1 MLRIDKL
8 YEILLKL
15 HAALPYK
22 LGNGFA
28 LPLLK
33 IGLELT
39 YRCNMKCIFC
49 FQQEL
54 RGKKETNELSADE
67 FIKFISQ
74 IPWYTLITFTG
85 GEPFIKK
92 DNLEIIKHALKKH
105 WCNII
110 TNGVM
115 MTEEHAKTFVDNKL
129 VLLGV
134 SIDGIGKSHDQVRG
148 LSGAYDKIIHNVKLL
163 QEYKKRKRAK
173 YPRIDIKTVIIQ
185 ENLDMLEDIY
195 QSAVDLDA
203 DFLTLSLLKGSPM
216 QYRSEFMGNLK
227 DDMLY
232 ASSPVEPYVDPKEM
246 VRKIS
251 KIMEMSRGKKMK
263 VRLYPM
269 TLQAQGME
277 TYFDNTR
284 ELIHRYKPC
293 MMPWSGLMIS
303 PMGDAYP
310 CIVYKVGNIRESSL
324 KSIWNSSRYRE
335 FRRKLSVAGLFPSC
349 VGCCLLYERPRA
361 NLAN

>member
-8 YEILLKL
+8 YETLLMI
-15 HAALPYK
+15 HAVLPYK
-22 LGNGFA
+22 LGRGFA

-67 FIKFISQ
+67 FIQFISQ
-74 IPWYTLITFTG
+74 IPRYTLITFTG
-85 GEPFIKK
+85 GEPFVKK
-92 DNLEIIKHALKKH
+92 DNLEIFKYALKKH

-110 TNGVM
+110 TNGVL
-115 MTEEHAKTFVDNKL
+115 MTEEHVKTFVVNKL

-134 SIDGIGKSHDQVRG
+134 SIDGIGNYHDQVRG
-148 LSGAYDKIIHNVKLL
+148 LKGAYDKVIHNVKLL
-163 QEYKKRKRAK
+163 QEYKKSEKTK
-173 YPRIDIKTVIIQ
+173 YPKLDIKSVIIQ
-185 ENLDMLEDIY
+185 ENLNMLEDIY
-195 QSAVDLDA
+195 QCAIDMDA

-216 QYRSEFMGNLK
+216 QYRSEFMGDLK

-232 ASSPVEPYVDPKEM
+232 ASSPVEPYVDPKEL

-251 KIMEMSRGKKMK
+251 RIMEMSRGNKIK

-269 TLQAQGME
+269 TSSAQGME
-277 TYFDNTR
+277 THFDNTR
-284 ELIHRYKPC
+284 ELIDRYKPC
-293 MMPWSGLMIS
+293 LMPWSCLMIS
-303 PMGDAYP
+303 PTGDAYP
-310 CIVYKVGNIRESSL
+310 CIVCKVGNIRESSL
-324 KSIWNSSRYRE
+324 KSIWNSSKYRE
-335 FRRKLSVAGLFPSC
+335 FRRKLRAAGLFPSC
-349 VGCCLLYERPRA
+349 VGCCLLYERPYA
-361 NLAN
+361 NLVN